1 MFCVVKGREQDGLGK
16 LVSTG
21 AECFV
26 QYFDTPAEDG
36 VITCSIPKSSIVG
49 KRLGRNTRVFV
60 YRELDNR
67 WRVGRVQED
76 DGSGLYIRFSHK
88 EDTYVPYSEAFVRWK
103 NPIANPAQFLARF
116 ITETPQY
123 AEARSGFLHSY
134 SEQRGAAFGI
144 QALLSSSV
152 EMNSHQID
160 VVRRVLNDPSQRYLL
175 ADEVGLGKTIEAG
188 IIIRQAVLDDPAHRV
203 VVLVPDSLVRQW
215 RQELAHRFG
224 LQILLDDSV
233 FVLAQEAGREQV
245 AALKGATLLVVDEAH
260 HVAAPGAGADVDRL
274 YELLRQ
280 AARRID
286 RLLLLSATPI
296 LRNEEGFLRMLHLL
310 DPVVY
315 PLEDHQG
322 FRLRI
327 QHRQALA
334 EVVAMLTPDN
344 ALFLDEPLDDLAA
357 RIPHD
362 DRLQRLIAGLKEQ
375 LLEMPDEEDEVL
387 IAGIRQL
394 RAHISETYKLNRRIL
409 RNRRRQVIGLT
420 PNRSGARRCVVT
432 GSPMARI
439 ESALEAWR
447 ITATAAYGTAP
458 AAPAVRALSS
468 FYWEIARAC
477 LEDPDLLPALCA
489 RRRALPAW
497 PDGDALGRF
506 DGEDALLAQL
516 AKLCDGDAWME
527 ARCTQLIDV
536 VRGLPA
542 ATKAVVFCSKA
553 DVADAVFERLK
564 QGHINAVR
572 HGVELDEDADLD
584 EAESW
589 AAFMTNPVV
598 GIIVCDRRAEEG
610 LNLQGGNKAVIHVDL
625 PLEPNRVEQR
635 MGRVDRYGAGNQIRS
650 FVLFDQGASLQQAWV
665 EALQEGWRVFD
676 HSISS
681 LQYLVEDEIA
691 SLKERLFAGG
701 AEAIQELTQRLAG
714 SAGLVATELKLIDQQ
729 DALDEL
735 SPLPESETDR
745 LFEIDDEWRTIRQ
758 AMLYWTTETLL
769 FSAIPVAPVAAAGA
783 VTPIEQPVRFHYHPP
798 DSGGKATLI
807 PLTGFLGDFL
817 GAIDYE
823 APGSRASEPRSFPHL
838 AHRTSAVKRNA
849 RLMRYGDEFV
859 EAVKSFSDLD
869 DRGRS
874 FAMWRQLDSGLSP
887 GELKMCFRFDFLVET
902 RLDEAEAVMTSA
914 LGDKGAAM
922 RAVLS
927 RRGDALLAPFIV
939 HIWLDEEGDELPAD
953 FVEEHLA
960 PKYAKAGAA
969 GYIDKNLGPEHY
981 RALQRLAPEFFGN
994 WHDRCLRMHERART
1008 LVLARPDLAQR
1019 KKLAIERARAE
1030 DEVRHAQWRSR
1041 VQSLDGPALQ
1051 AETVQF
1057 QLEQWLN
1064 DALYEGIAIPSLI
1077 TDVSGV
1083 SFLSD
1088 RPVSVLDALMGSG
1101 E

>member
-1 MFCVVKGREQDGLGK
+1 MFCVVKGRERDGLGK
-16 LVSTG
+16 IVRTG
-21 AECFV
+21 PECVV
-26 QYFDTPAEDG
+26 QYFDSPAVDG
-36 VITCSIPKSSIVG
+36 LTTCSASKSAIVV

-76 DGSGLYIRFSHK
+76 DGGGLYIRFSHK
-88 EDTYVPYSEAFVRWK
+88 EDTYVPYAEAFVRWRH
-103 NPIANPAQFLARF
+103 PISNPAQFLARF

-123 AEARSGFLHSY
+123 SEARSSFLQSY
-134 SEQRGAAFGI
+134 SDQRGAAFGI
-144 QALLSSSV
+144 HALLSSSV

-188 IIIRQAVLDDPAHRV
+188 VIIRQAVLDDPAHRV

-215 RQELAHRFG
+215 RQELSNRFG
-224 LQILLDDSV
+224 LQVFLDDSV
-233 FVLAQEAGREQV
+233 FVLSQEAGREQM

-260 HVAAPGAGADVDRL
+260 HVAAPDTGDAVGRL
-274 YELLRQ
+274 YELLCQ

-315 PLEDHQG
+315 PLDDYEG

-334 EVVAMLTPDN
+334 EVVAMLSPDN
-344 ALFLDEPLDDLAA
+344 ALFLDEPLDDLATL
-357 RIPHD
+357 IPND
-362 DRLQRLIAGLKEQ
+362 DRLQRLISGLKEQ
-375 LLEMPDEEDEVL
+375 LLTMPDEDDEDL

-394 RAHISETYKLNRRIL
+394 RAHISETYRLNRRIL
-409 RNRRRQVIGLT
+409 RNRRRHVIGLT
-420 PNRSGARRCVVT
+420 PNRSGAERCAVT

-439 ESALEAWR
+439 ESALETWR
-447 ITATAAYGTAP
+447 IAATAAYGTQASAP
-458 AAPAVRALSS
+458 GVRVLSA
-468 FYWEIARAC
+468 FYWDIARAC
-477 LEDPDLLPALCA
+477 VEEPSLLPALCA
-489 RRRALPAW
+489 RRSALPAW
-497 PDGDALGRF
+497 PDADASGRF
-506 DGEDALLAQL
+506 DQEDTLLANL
-516 AKLCDGDAWME
+516 VRLCDGGAWTE
-527 ARCTQLIDV
+527 ARCAHLIDV
-536 VRGLPA
+536 IRALPG

-553 DVADAVFERLK
+553 QVADLVFERLK
-564 QGHINAVR
+564 QGHINTVR
-572 HGVELDEDADLD
+572 HGVELDDDADLD

-589 AAFMTNPVV
+589 TAFMTDPAVRV
-598 GIIVCDRRAEEG
+598 IVCDRRAEEG
-610 LNLQGGNKAVIHVDL
+610 LNLQGGNKTVIHFDL
-625 PLEPNRVEQR
+625 PFEPNRVEQR

-650 FVLFDQGASLQQAWV
+650 FVLFDQGAPIQQAWL

-681 LQYLVEDEIA
+681 LQYLVEDEIG
-691 SLKERLFAGG
+691 SLTERLFSGG
-701 AEAIQELTQRLAG
+701 AEAIQDLTQRLAG
-714 SAGLVATELKLIDQQ
+714 PAGLVATELKLIDQQ

-745 LFEIDDEWRTIRQ
+745 LFEIDDEWRTIRH
-758 AMLYWTTETLL
+758 AMLYWTADTLL
-769 FSAIPVAPVAAAGA
+769 FSAVPVAGAAA
-783 VTPIEQPVRFHYHPP
+783 PIEQPVRFHYHPP
-798 DSGGKATLI
+798 DSNDKATLI
-807 PLTGFLGDFL
+807 PMAGFLGDFL

-838 AHRTSAVKRNA
+838 AHRPSAVKRSA

-859 EAVKSFSDLD
+859 EAVKAFSDLD

-874 FAMWRQLDSGLSP
+874 FAMWRQLEEWLVP

-902 RLDEAEAVMTSA
+902 CLDAAETVMLDTF
-914 LGDKGAAM
+914 GDQGAAA
-922 RAVLS
+922 RAVLG

-939 HIWLDEEGDELPAD
+939 RIWLDEEGDEVPAD
-953 FVEEHLA
+953 FVEENLA
-960 PKYAKAGAA
+960 PNYAKAGGV
-969 GYIDKNLGPEHY
+969 GYIDKNLGLEHY
-981 RALQRLAPEFFGN
+981 RALRRLAPEFFGN
-994 WHDRCLRMHERART
+994 WHDRCLRMHERARV

-1019 KKLAIERARAE
+1019 KKAALEHARAE

-1041 VQSLDGPALQ
+1041 VQSLDGPELQ
-1051 AETVQF
+1051 SETVQF

-1064 DALYEGIAIPSLI
+1064 DALYEGIANPSLI

>member
-1 MFCVVKGREQDGLGK
+1 MFCVVKGHEHDGLGK
-16 LVSTG
+16 VVNTG
-21 AECFV
+21 AECVV
-26 QYFDTPAEDG
+26 QYFDSPAEDG
-36 VITCSIPKSSIVG
+36 VTTRSVLKSAIVS

-88 EDTYVPYSEAFVRWK
+88 EDSYVSYAEAFVRWK
-103 NPIANPAQFLARF
+103 RPIANPAQFLARF

-123 AEARSGFLHSY
+123 AEARSGFLQSY
-134 SEQRGAAFGI
+134 SDQRGAAFGI
-144 QALLSSSV
+144 HALLSSSV

-188 IIIRQAVLDDPAHRV
+188 FIIRQAVLDDPAHRV

-215 RQELAHRFG
+215 RQELANRFG
-224 LQILLDDSV
+224 LQVFLDDSV
-233 FVLAQEAGREQV
+233 FVLSQEAGREQV
-245 AALKGATLLVVDEAH
+245 AALKGASLLVVDEAH
-260 HVAAPGAGADVDRL
+260 HVAAPGAGADVGRL
-274 YELLRQ
+274 YELLCK
-280 AARRID
+280 AARRTD

-315 PLEDHQG
+315 PLEDHEG

-334 EVVAMLTPDN
+334 EVVAMLSPDN

-357 RIPHD
+357 RIPND
-362 DRLQRLIAGLKEQ
+362 DRLQRLIGGLKEQ
-375 LLEMPDEEDEVL
+375 LLEMPDEEDEDL

-394 RAHISETYKLNRRIL
+394 RAHISETYRLNRRIL

-420 PNRSGARRCVVT
+420 PNRSGVRRCEVT

-447 ITATAAYGTAP
+447 IAATAAHGTQAS
-458 AAPAVRALSS
+458 APAVRTLSS
-468 FYWEIARAC
+468 FYWDVAKAC
-477 LEDPDLLPALCA
+477 AEDPNLLPALCA

-497 PDGDALGRF
+497 PDADALGRF
-506 DGEDALLAQL
+506 DQEDELLAQL
-516 AKLCDGDAWME
+516 ARLCDGSAWIE
-527 ARCTQLIDV
+527 TRCTQLIDV
-536 VRGLPA
+536 IRALPG

-553 DVADAVFERLK
+553 EIADAVFERLK

-572 HGVELDEDADLD
+572 HGVELEEDADLD

-589 AAFMTNPVV
+589 TAFMCNPAV
-598 GIIVCDRRAEEG
+598 GVIVCDRRAEEG
-610 LNLQGGNKAVIHVDL
+610 LNLQGGNKTVIHFDL
-625 PLEPNRVEQR
+625 PFEPNRVEQR

-650 FVLFDQGASLQQAWV
+650 FVLFDQGAPIQQAWV

-681 LQYLVEDEIA
+681 LQYLVEDEIGC
-691 SLKERLFAGG
+691 LKEQLFVGG
-701 AEAIQELTQRLAG
+701 AEAIQDLTQRLAG
-714 SAGLVATELKLIDQQ
+714 PAGLVATELKLIDQQ

-745 LFEIDDEWRTIRQ
+745 LFEVDDEWRTIRQ
-758 AMLYWTTETLL
+758 AMLYWAAETLL
-769 FSAIPVAPVAAAGA
+769 FSAVPVPAAAAGA
-783 VTPIEQPVRFHYHPP
+783 VAPIEQPVRFHYHPP

-807 PLTGFLGDFL
+807 PMAGFLSDFL

-874 FAMWRQLDSGLSP
+874 FALWRQLDSGLSP

-902 RLDEAEAVMTSA
+902 RLDKAEAVMTSA
-914 LGDKGAAM
+914 LGDKGAST
-922 RAVLS
+922 RAVLG

-981 RALQRLAPEFFGN
+981 RALKRLAPELFGN

-1019 KKLAIERARAE
+1019 KKAALERARAE

-1041 VQSLDGPALQ
+1041 VQSLDGPELQ

-1064 DALYEGIAIPSLI
+1064 DALYEGIANPSLI

>member
-1 MFCVVKGREQDGLGK
+1 MFCVVKGREEDGLGK
-16 LVSTG
+16 LLNTG
-21 AECFV
+21 AECV
-26 QYFDTPAEDG
+26 VEYFDSPAERG
-36 VITCSIPKSSIVG
+36 LTTCKVLKSKIVV

-88 EDTYVPYSEAFVRWK
+88 EDTYVPYAEAFVRWK
-103 NPIANPAQFLARF
+103 RPISDPAQFLARF

-123 AEARSGFLHSY
+123 AEARSGFLQSY
-134 SEQRGAAFGI
+134 SDQRGAAFGI
-144 QALLSSSV
+144 HALLSSSV

-188 IIIRQAVLDDPAHRV
+188 FIIRQAVLDDPAHRV

-215 RQELAHRFG
+215 RQELANRFG
-224 LQILLDDSV
+224 LQVFLDESV
-233 FVLAQEAGREQV
+233 FVLPQDAGREQ
-245 AALKGATLLVVDEAH
+245 ATALKGASLLVVDEAH
-260 HVAAPGAGADVDRL
+260 HIASPGAGPDVSRL
-274 YELLRQ
+274 YEILRQ

-315 PLEDHQG
+315 PLEDHEG

-334 EVVAMLTPDN
+334 EVVAMLSPEN
-344 ALFLDEPLDDLAA
+344 ALFLDEPLDDLAV
-357 RIPHD
+357 RIPND
-362 DRLQRLIAGLKEQ
+362 DRLQRLIEGLKEQ
-375 LLEMPDEEDEVL
+375 LLEMPDEEDEDL

-394 RAHISETYKLNRRIL
+394 RAHISETYRLNRRIL
-409 RNRRRQVIGLT
+409 RNRRRQVVGLT
-420 PNRSGARRCVVT
+420 PNRSGAQRGAVT
-432 GSPMARI
+432 GSPMARV

-447 ITATAAYGTAP
+447 IAATAAHGTEAS
-458 AAPAVRALSS
+458 APAVRTLSG
-468 FYWEIARAC
+468 FYWDLVKAC
-477 LEDPDLLPALCA
+477 VEDPSQLPALCA
-489 RRRALPAW
+489 RRSALPAW
-497 PDGDALGRF
+497 PDAEASGRF
-506 DGEDALLAQL
+506 DQEDELLAQL
-516 AKLCDGDAWME
+516 VRLCDGSAWID
-527 ARCTQLIDV
+527 ARCNQLVDII
-536 VRGLPA
+536 RALPA
-542 ATKAVVFCSKA
+542 ATKAVVFCSRSE
-553 DVADAVFERLK
+553 VADAAFERLK

-572 HGVELDEDADLD
+572 HSVDLDEVADLD

-589 AAFMTNPVV
+589 AAFMTNPIV
-598 GIIVCDRRAEEG
+598 GVIVCDSRAEEG
-610 LNLQGGNKAVIHVDL
+610 LNLQGGNKTVIHFDL
-625 PLEPNRVEQR
+625 PFEPNRIEQR

-650 FVLFDQGASLQQAWV
+650 FVLCDQGAPIQQAWA

-681 LQYLVEDEIA
+681 LQYLVEDEIGC
-691 SLKERLFAGG
+691 LKGQLFAGG
-701 AEAIQELTQRLAG
+701 AEAIQDLTQRLAG
-714 SAGLVATELKLIDQQ
+714 PAGLVATELKLIDQQ

-735 SPLPESETDR
+735 SPLPEIETDR
-745 LFEIDDEWRTIRQ
+745 LFEVDDEWRSIRQ
-758 AMLYWTTETLL
+758 AMLYWTAETLL
-769 FSAIPVAPVAAAGA
+769 FSAVPASTAAAGA
-783 VTPIEQPVRFHYHPP
+783 VAPIEQPVRFHYHPP

-807 PLTGFLGDFL
+807 PMAGFLSDFL

-823 APGSRASEPRSFPHL
+823 APGGRASEPRSFPHL

-874 FAMWRQLDSGLSP
+874 FAMWRQVDSGLP
-887 GELKMCFRFDFLVET
+887 LGALKMCFRFDFLVET
-902 RLDEAEAVMTSA
+902 RLDKAEAVLTSA
-914 LGDKGAAM
+914 LGDRGAAT
-922 RAVLS
+922 RAVLG

-953 FVEEHLA
+953 FVQEHLA
-960 PKYAKAGAA
+960 PKYAKVGAA
-969 GYIDKNLGPEHY
+969 GYIDKNLGQEHY
-981 RALQRLAPEFFGN
+981 RALKRLAPELFGN
-994 WHDRCLRMHERART
+994 WHDRCLRMHERARI

-1019 KKLAIERARAE
+1019 KKSALERARAE
-1030 DEVRHAQWRSR
+1030 DQVRHAQWRSR
-1041 VQSLDGPALQ
+1041 VQSLDGPELQ

-1064 DALYEGIAIPSLI
+1064 DALYEGIANPSLK